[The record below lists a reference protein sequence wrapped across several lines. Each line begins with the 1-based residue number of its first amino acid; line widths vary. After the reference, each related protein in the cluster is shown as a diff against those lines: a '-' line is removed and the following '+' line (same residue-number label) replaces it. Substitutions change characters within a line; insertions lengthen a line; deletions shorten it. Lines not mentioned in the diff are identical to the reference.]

1 MDFDEFIEVLK
12 GINIKITPARLAILS
27 IFDKSDKHLSID
39 EIYSLA
45 KNDVPNIGIATTYR
59 TVKLLCDAGIIQK
72 HNFDDC
78 DTLYEKKSVK
88 NHSHIV
94 DVETKE
100 VEEFTSDKITKA
112 IMEITKELGYSL
124 SNYRLELYCHKK

>member
-39 EIYSLA
+39 DIYTLA
-45 KNDVPNIGIATTYR
+45 KKDVPNIGIATTYR

-78 DTLYEKKSVK
+78 ETLYERKTLK
-88 NHSHIV
+88 NHNHIV
-94 DVETKE
+94 DVESKD
-100 VEEFTSDKITKA
+100 VEEFTSEKIKKA
-112 IMEITKELGYSL
+112 ISEITNELGYNL
-124 SNYRLELYCHKK
+124 VNYRLELYCKKK